1 MKAKRHSST
10 IIEESVIIERI
21 ARIVS
26 SVRAAK
32 PDYVGLAQEL
42 EQAIQFDVLGIV
54 LLRYDRAAVRI
65 VTCQRE
71 GDQWVTSFHQHPFE
85 DSMLQQICRSEA
97 PELVLKQCPQ
107 GLDGLP
113 STHGDALSRYHQLRS
128 IIIAPLVVDGRILG
142 ALELGSI
149 DIHTYDDQECQRV
162 VRAVARVLASAIEG
176 AQHGGNVAI
185 QDRQRKALR
194 QVSRSLT
201 SIEMDLPAILRQ
213 VVTGIAQSLT
223 VASAIFMYDRR
234 KQVLTLSAQAGL
246 NETVLEQL
254 IGSGL
259 PVRETCM
266 ISQTVMRR
274 KAYVAQD
281 IITDEQF
288 PASSAF
294 FSALSVRSVFSH
306 PLYTENAIYGALLLC
321 SSEAGGFTPLKQDIL
336 SLFASQATIAIHNGI
351 LLEAT
356 HQRYRFQQLFDQ
368 LDCVFRQEET
378 RQLAGQATEQALSP
392 DEQLFEEL
400 QLFKQLRLMSR
411 EVFGVSLHSLLG
423 LVSRGLLTQ
432 DELNLQ
438 AALSAYRRETVE
450 DISTVIEDTSGIEA
464 SDFEQSIPFVDTL
477 SVLTQTTQSA
487 LTNAGRLGEIS
498 SLTEQLKQSGHCVND
513 AWFVLDTQNVCT
525 YMNPAAEAFCNMHLD
540 EMEVAHTARRLNY
553 PSGQGV
559 DLPIEQVLEHVW
571 PCVRNVTEVR
581 EYLRHMVYE
590 SVAPRDVQCVLLTE
604 AMPPGSPSHSGYIP
618 HVNALPGDRYYQFTC
633 YPLYDHEKRLAA
645 RALQV
650 QDMTQQAREKIN
662 IDTLLSSV
670 SHDLRTP
677 LTTIKAATSGLL
689 QTDIAWSMQDR
700 LEMLEDIDR
709 EADHL
714 TVLVSA
720 LVELSR
726 IKMGAL
732 NLEKEWCDMREI
744 VNGAIDRVE
753 RILSGREVLVR
764 VCTKLPLAYVDH
776 KQIGQVFY
784 NLIENAS
791 RRSPE
796 HAQIEVLLQVVDD
809 DGERLQAQVIDLG
822 NSVPEHERQ
831 SIFESYY
838 RLRSHGSGLGLAI
851 CKGIIEAHGGDIW
864 VEERRPGNE
873 ASTPAEGACF
883 TFTVPVSP
891 FYPSLSSE
899 KTVIDASLEERV
911 RRKRKLP
918 QAGEL

>member
-1 MKAKRHSST
+1 VKAKRHSST

-65 VTCQRE
+65 VSCQRE
-71 GDQWVTSFHQHPFE
+71 GGRWITSFHQHPFE
-85 DSMLQQICRSEA
+85 DSMLQQIYRSEI

-113 STHGDALSRYHQLRS
+113 STHGDALSRYHQLQS

-149 DIHTYDDQECQRV
+149 DIHTYDDQECQRIV
-162 VRAVARVLASAIEG
+162 KAVARVLASAIEG

-201 SIEMDLPAILRQ
+201 SREMDLPAILHQ
-213 VVTGIAQSLT
+213 IVTGIAQSLN

-234 KQVLTLSAQAGL
+234 KQVLTLPAQAGL

-254 IGSGL
+254 VGNGL
-259 PVRETCM
+259 PIRETCM
-266 ISQTVMRR
+266 ISQTIMRR
-274 KAYVAQD
+274 KAFVAQD
-281 IITDEQF
+281 IITNEQF

-306 PLYTENAIYGALLLC
+306 PLYTENAVYGALLLC

-351 LLEAT
+351 LLEAA

-368 LDCVFRQEET
+368 LDRIFRQEET
-378 RQLAGQATEQALSP
+378 KQLADQATEQTLSP

-400 QLFKQLRLMSR
+400 QLFKQLRLMSK

-432 DELNLQ
+432 DELDLQ
-438 AALSAYRRETVE
+438 AALSVHRRDAAE
-450 DISTVIEDTSGIEA
+450 DISTVVEDTSGIEA
-464 SDFEQSIPFVDTL
+464 SDFEQSTPFVDTL
-477 SVLTQTTQSA
+477 SVLTQTTRSA

-498 SLTEQLKQSGHCVND
+498 SLTEQLKQSGHRVND

-540 EMEVAHTARRLNY
+540 EMETAHSARRLNY

-571 PCVRNVTEVR
+571 PYVRNTTEVR
-581 EYLRHMVYE
+581 EYLRHVVHE
-590 SVAPRDVQCVLLTE
+590 STAPRDVQCVLLTE
-604 AMPPGSPSHSGYIP
+604 AMPPGSPSRSGYIP
-618 HVNALPGDRYYQFTC
+618 HVSALPGDRYYQFTC
-633 YPLYDHEKRLAA
+633 YPLYNHEKRLAA

-650 QDMTQQAREKIN
+650 RDMTQQVREKIN

-689 QTDIAWSMQDR
+689 QTDISWSMQDR

-709 EADHL
+709 ETDHL

-732 NLEKEWCDMREI
+732 NLEKEWCDIREI
-744 VNGAIDRVE
+744 VNGAIDKVE

-764 VCTKLPLAYVDH
+764 ACTKLPLVHVDH

-784 NLIENAS
+784 NLIENAT

-796 HAQIEVLLQVVDD
+796 HAQIEVLLQVVDG
-809 DGERLQAQVIDLG
+809 GEKLQAQVIDLG
-822 NSVPEHERQ
+822 NSVPEPERQ
-831 SIFESYY
+831 RIFESYY

-873 ASTPAEGACF
+873 SATPAGACF

-891 FYPSLSSE
+891 FYPSPSSE
-899 KTVIDASLEERV
+899 KAVVDASFEERG

-918 QAGEL
+918 QARKL

>member
-1 MKAKRHSST
+1 VKAKKHSST
-10 IIEESVIIERI
+10 VIIEESVIIERI

-42 EQAIQFDVLGIV
+42 EQAVQFDVLGVV

-65 VTCQRE
+65 AVCRRE

-85 DSMLQQICRSEA
+85 DSMLQRICQSEA
-97 PELVLKQCPQ
+97 TELVLKQCPQ

-113 STHGDALSRYHQLRS
+113 STYGDALSRYHQLRS
-128 IIIAPLVVDGRILG
+128 TIIAPLVVDGRILG
-142 ALELGSI
+142 TLELGSI
-149 DIHTYDDQECQRV
+149 DLHTYDEQECQRV
-162 VRAVARVLASAIEG
+162 VKAVARVLASAIEG
-176 AQHGGNVAI
+176 AQHGGSVAI

-194 QVSRSLT
+194 QVSRSLA

-213 VVTGIAQSLT
+213 IVTGIAQSLS

-246 NETVLEQL
+246 DEAVLEQL
-254 IGSGL
+254 VCNGL
-259 PVRETCM
+259 PIRDTCM

-281 IITDEQF
+281 IITEEQF
-288 PASSAF
+288 PISSAF
-294 FSALSVRSVFSH
+294 FSSLSVRSVFSH
-306 PLYTENAIYGALLLC
+306 PLYTENAVYGALLLC

-351 LLEAT
+351 LLEAA
-356 HQRYRFQQLFDQ
+356 HQRYRFQQLFDR
-368 LDCVFRQEET
+368 LDRVFEQEET
-378 RQLAGQATEQALSP
+378 RQTNDQAAGQALSP
-392 DEQLFEEL
+392 DEQLLEEL
-400 QLFKQLRLMSR
+400 QLFKQLRIMSR
-411 EVFGVSLHSLLG
+411 EVFGVNLHSLFG
-423 LVSRGLLTQ
+423 LISRGLLTQ
-432 DELNLQ
+432 DELELQ
-438 AALSAYRRETVE
+438 AALSAHRQNAVE
-450 DISTVIEDTSGIEA
+450 GVSGVIEDTSGIEA

-513 AWFVLDTQNVCT
+513 AWFILDTNNICT

-540 EMEVAHTARRLNY
+540 EMEIAYTTRRLNY

-571 PCVRNVTEVR
+571 PYVRNASEVQ
-581 EYLRHMVYE
+581 EYLRHVVYE
-590 SVAPRDVQCVLLTE
+590 ATAPRDVQCVLLTE
-604 AMPPGSPSHSGYIP
+604 AMPVSSLSRSGYIP

-633 YPLYDHEKRLAA
+633 YPLYDHDKRLAA
-645 RALQV
+645 HALQV
-650 QDMTQQAREKIN
+650 QDITQQVREKNN

-689 QTDIAWSMQDR
+689 QTDISWSMQDR

-709 EADHL
+709 ETDHL

-732 NLEKEWCDMREI
+732 NLEKEWCDIREI
-744 VNGAIDRVE
+744 VNGAIDKVE

-764 VCTKLPLAYVDH
+764 SPAKLPLIYVDH

-796 HAQIEVLLQVVDD
+796 HAQIEILLQVA
-809 DGERLQAQVIDLG
+809 GENGEERLQAQVIDQG

-831 SIFESYY
+831 RIFESYY
-838 RLRSHGSGLGLAI
+838 RLRSHGNGLGLAI
-851 CKGIIEAHGGDIW
+851 CKGVIEAHGGDIW
-864 VEERRPGNE
+864 VEERRPGNA
-873 ASTPAEGACF
+873 ASTPAGTCF
-883 TFTVPVSP
+883 IFTLPVSP
-891 FYPSLSSE
+891 FYPSPAE
-899 KTVIDASLEERV
+899 KTAVDASLGERDQ
-911 RRKRKLP
+911 RKKTLP
-918 QAGEL
+918 QAREL